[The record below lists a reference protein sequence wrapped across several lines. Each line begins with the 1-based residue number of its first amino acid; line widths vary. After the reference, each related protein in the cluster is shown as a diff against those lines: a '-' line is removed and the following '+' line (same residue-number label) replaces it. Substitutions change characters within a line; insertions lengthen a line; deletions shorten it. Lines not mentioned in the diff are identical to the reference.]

1 MSALSMDR
9 LYIFSAYYAIVIFF
23 DFSLS
28 FLFFMYFLI
37 ILPVFR
43 CIFMQKIFHIFQ
55 IISCIFIKSGVY

>member
-1 MSALSMDR
+1 MSILSMDR

-37 ILPVFR
+37 ILPVF
-43 CIFMQKIFHIFQ
+43 
-55 IISCIFIKSGVY
+55 